1 MYNEMNEVCELNEL
15 NEQLELGF
23 DRNVKQAV
31 LPRKRR
37 RVARAEWWF
46 SQIRKMIDAEEVVHV
61 PRPVQGR
68 LEFSPTRT
76 VSFPA

>member
-1 MYNEMNEVCELNEL
+1 MYNEL

-23 DRNVKQAV
+23 DRNTIRKA
-31 LPRKRR
+31 LPRRRR
-37 RVARAEWWF
+37 RVARADWWF
-46 SQIRKMIDAEEVVHV
+46 AQLRKMIDADDAPPA

-68 LEFSPTRT
+68 LEFPPTRT

>member
-1 MYNEMNEVCELNEL
+1 MYNEL

-23 DRNVKQAV
+23 DPNTNRNLNRGATS
-31 LPRKRR
+31 RRRR
-37 RVARAEWWF
+37 RVARADWWF
-46 SQIRKMIDAEEVVHV
+46 AQIRKMIDADEAPPV

-68 LEFSPTRT
+68 LEFPPTRT

>member
-1 MYNEMNEVCELNEL
+1 MYNEL

-23 DRNVKQAV
+23 DGNTIRKA
-31 LPRKRR
+31 LPRRRR
-37 RVARAEWWF
+37 RVARAGWWF
-46 SQIRKMIDAEEVVHV
+46 DQIRKMINADDTPPA

-68 LEFSPTRT
+68 LEFPPTRT

>member
-1 MYNEMNEVCELNEL
+1 MYNEL

-23 DRNVKQAV
+23 DRNVIREAV
-31 LPRKRR
+31 PRKRR
-37 RVARAEWWF
+37 RVARADWWF
-46 SQIRKMIDAEEVVHV
+46 DQIRKMIDADVEPAV
-61 PRPVQGR
+61 PRHVQRR

>member
-1 MYNEMNEVCELNEL
+1 MYNEL

-23 DRNVKQAV
+23 DRNIIRKA
-31 LPRKRR
+31 LPRRRR
-37 RVARAEWWF
+37 RVARAGWWF
-46 SQIRKMIDAEEVVHV
+46 AQIRKMIDGDDAPPA

-68 LEFSPTRT
+68 LEFPPTRT

>member
-1 MYNEMNEVCELNEL
+1 MYNELNK
-15 NEQLELGF
+15 QLELGF
-23 DRNVKQAV
+23 GRNTIRMV
-31 LPRKRR
+31 LPRRRR
-37 RVARAEWWF
+37 RVARADWWF
-46 SQIRKMIDAEEVVHV
+46 DQIRKMINADDAPPT